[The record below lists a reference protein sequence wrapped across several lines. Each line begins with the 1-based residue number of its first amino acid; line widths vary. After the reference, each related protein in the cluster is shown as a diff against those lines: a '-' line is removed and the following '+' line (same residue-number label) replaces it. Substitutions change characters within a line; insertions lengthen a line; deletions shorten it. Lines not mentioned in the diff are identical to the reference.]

1 MKTIEMEKYLMKP
14 KRISVSSKR
23 QITIPLEY
31 CKELNIKN
39 EVECIIKDNSIII
52 RPVIDTSQ
60 DNFADLI
67 LEDLIKEGYKGEKL
81 LEEFKKRKNQI
92 KNKIDDIID
101 EANKVAENEAPYY
114 TTDDV
119 FKEEYNNEHI

>member
-1 MKTIEMEKYLMKP
+1 MERKIMKP

-31 CKELNIKN
+31 CKALNIEN
-39 EVECIIKDNSIII
+39 EVECIIKDDSIII
-52 RPVIDTSQ
+52 RPVIDNTQ

-81 LEEFKKRKNQI
+81 LNEFRKRKKQI
-92 KNKIDDIID
+92 QNAINDIKY
-101 EANKVAENEAPYY
+101 EADKVAEDEAPYS
-114 TTDDV
+114 TIEEV
-119 FKEEYNNEHI
+119 FKEEE

>member
-1 MKTIEMEKYLMKP
+1 MSILEMERKIMKP

-31 CKELNIKN
+31 CKALNIEN
-39 EVECIIKDNSIII
+39 EVECIIKDDSIII
-52 RPVIDTSQ
+52 RPVIDNAQ

-81 LEEFKKRKNQI
+81 LNEFRKRKKQI
-92 KNKIDDIID
+92 QNAINDIKD
-101 EANKVAENEAPYY
+101 EADKVAEDEAPYS
-114 TTDDV
+114 TIEEV
-119 FKEEYNNEHI
+119 FKEEE